1 VIELLPV
8 VFGKVDELAQGDDR
22 GRLSAPQSR
31 GAHSTGKGARRRH
44 AAMHRIARIIREDRG
59 ASAIEYALIA
69 VLIALV
75 AIAVFQLVG
84 PDLISSWL

>member
-1 VIELLPV
+1 
-8 VFGKVDELAQGDDR
+8 
-22 GRLSAPQSR
+22 
-31 GAHSTGKGARRRH
+31 
-44 AAMHRIARIIREDRG
+44 MHRIARIIREDRG

>member
-1 VIELLPV
+1 VN
-8 VFGKVDELAQGDDR
+8 DR
-22 GRLSAPQSR
+22 GAYLRRKPVGRIPEGRPSKKR
-31 GAHSTGKGARRRH
+31 G
-44 AAMHRIARIIREDRG
+44 MLRIARLIREDRG